1 MHAMDMDKRDATHE
15 HKNSDDVN
23 PTVKTDEP
31 TLAFVVA
38 LPRSQSCSAGCPA
51 GDSSNP
57 DCWH

>member
-31 TLAFVVA
+31 TLAFIVA
-38 LPRSQSCSAGCPA
+38 PA
-51 GDSSNP
+51 CKVAPLVAPLG
-57 DCWH
+57 